1 MSDTKWVSFVVMMT
15 AGIVVSMFLHLTYVA
30 EATTDLIDTSTGE
43 RRPLMNTV
51 EPIDFRKAPAIIS
64 GDNIYIA
71 WTTNKTGNDE
81 VMFRSSTD
89 GGAMFADKINLS
101 NTTDADS
108 SRVEIAADGENV
120 VVSWWEANQT
130 NDTPV
135 ARVST
140 DNGQTFGPVLM
151 LANNGTIG
159 DNEE

>member
-1 MSDTKWVSFVVMMT
+1 MSDSKWVSIVVMMT

-30 EATTDLIDTSTGE
+30 EATTKLIDTSTGE

-51 EPIDFRKAPAIIS
+51 EPLDFRKAPAIIS

-71 WTTNKTGNDE
+71 WPTNNTGNDE

-89 GGAMFADKINLS
+89 GGATFADKINLS

-108 SRVEIAADGENV
+108 SRVEIGADGENV
-120 VVSWWEANQT
+120 VVSWWEGNQT

-135 ARVST
+135 AIASN
-140 DNGQTFGPVLM
+140 DNGTTFGPM
-151 LANNGTIG
+151 LKLSNNGTIG
-159 DNEE
+159 SNEE

>member
-15 AGIVVSMFLHLTYVA
+15 AAIVVSMFLHLMDVA
-30 EATTDLIDTSTGE
+30 EATTELIDTSTGE

-51 EPIDFRKAPAIIS
+51 EPLDFRKAPAIIS

-71 WTTNKTGNDE
+71 WPTNKTGNDE

-89 GGAMFADKINLS
+89 RGSTFADKINLS
-101 NTTDADS
+101 NSTDKES
-108 SRVEIAADGENV
+108 QNVEIAADGENV
-120 VVSWWEANQT
+120 VVSWWEGNQT

-151 LANNGTIG
+151 LANNGTIDG
-159 DNEE
+159 NEE

>member
-1 MSDTKWVSFVVMMT
+1 MSDTKWVSIVVMMT
-15 AGIVVSMFLHLTYVA
+15 VGIVVSMFLHLMDVA
-30 EATTDLIDTSTGE
+30 EATTKLIDTSTGE

-51 EPIDFRKAPAIIS
+51 EPLDFRKAPAIIS

-71 WTTNKTGNDE
+71 WPTNKTGNDE

-89 GGAMFADKINLS
+89 RGSTFADKINLS
-101 NTTDADS
+101 NSTDKES
-108 SRVEIAADGENV
+108 QNVEIAADGENV
-120 VVSWWEANQT
+120 VVSWWEGNQT

-151 LANNGTIG
+151 LANNGTIDG
-159 DNEE
+159 NEE

>member
-1 MSDTKWVSFVVMMT
+1 MNDTKWVSFVVMMT
-15 AGIVVSMFLHLTYVA
+15 AGIVVSMFLHLMDVA
-30 EATTDLIDTSTGE
+30 EATTKLIDTSTGE
-43 RRPLMNTV
+43 RRPLLNTV

-89 GGAMFADKINLS
+89 GGATFADKINLS

-135 ARVST
+135 TIVSN
-140 DNGQTFGPVLM
+140 DNGTTFGPM
-151 LANNGTIG
+151 LKLSNNGTIG
-159 DNEE
+159 GNEE

>member
-1 MSDTKWVSFVVMMT
+1 MSDSKWVSIVVMMT
-15 AGIVVSMFLHLTYVA
+15 VGIVVSMFLHFVYIA
-30 EATTDLIDTSTGE
+30 EATTKLIDTSTGE

-51 EPIDFRKAPAIIS
+51 EPLDFRKAPAIIS

-71 WTTNKTGNDE
+71 WPTNNTGKDE

-89 GGAMFADKINLS
+89 GGATFADKINLS

-120 VVSWWEANQT
+120 VVSWWEGNQT

-135 ARVST
+135 AIVSN
-140 DNGQTFGPVLM
+140 DNGTTFGPM
-151 LANNGTIG
+151 LKLSNNGTIG
-159 DNEE
+159 SNEE